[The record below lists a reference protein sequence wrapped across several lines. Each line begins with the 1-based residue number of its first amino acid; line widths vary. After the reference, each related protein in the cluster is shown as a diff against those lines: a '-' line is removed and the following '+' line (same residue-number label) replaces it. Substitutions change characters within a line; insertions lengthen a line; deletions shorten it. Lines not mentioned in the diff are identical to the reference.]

1 MTTRENDITES
12 FIGDRMS
19 ILNEIAARTKERI
32 AEEKFKVP
40 LRKLISQQNSDLA
53 KHAEEKISFLEALKK
68 PGMSYIC
75 EVKKASPSK
84 GLIAPDFP
92 YLDIAKEY
100 EQAGASAISCLTEPF
115 YFQGADRY
123 LQEIS
128 QAVNIPVLRKDF
140 TVDEYMIYQA
150 KAFGASAVL
159 LICAILDNSQLKAFG
174 ELAQELGL
182 DALVE
187 AHDQWEVDR
196 ALNLGAKI
204 VGVNN
209 RNLHDFTV
217 DMGNSIRLRNMAPA
231 DTVFVSESGI
241 KTAEDI
247 RILYENQVD
256 AVLIGETLM
265 RSLDKKAA
273 LEVLNAGLV

>member
-1 MTTRENDITES
+1 MN
-12 FIGDRMS
+12 
-19 ILNEIAARTKERI
+19 ILNEIAEKTRERI
-32 AEEKFKVP
+32 ERDKKEMPREDLINEIRQKKVQMLLNP
-40 LRKLISQQNSDLA
+40 LIQSETA
-53 KHAEEKISFLEALKK
+53 KTPHSFYQALKK

-92 YLDIAKEY
+92 YLNIAKEY
-100 EQAGASAISCLTEPF
+100 EAAGASAISCLTEPF
-115 YFQGADRY
+115 YFQGSDRY
-123 LQEIS
+123 LQEI
-128 QAVNIPVLRKDF
+128 AGNVNIPVLRKDF

-159 LICAILDNSQLKAFG
+159 LICAILDNVQLKAFG
-174 ELAQELGL
+174 ELAQDLGL

-187 AHDQWEVDR
+187 AHDEWEVDR
-196 ALNLGAKI
+196 ALNLEAKI

-217 DMGNSIRLRNMAPA
+217 DMENSVRLRKMAPEN
-231 DTVFVSESGI
+231 TVFVSESGI
-241 KTAEDI
+241 KTSKDI
-247 RILYENQVD
+247 RILYQNKVD

-265 RSLDKKAA
+265 RSPDKKAA
-273 LEVLNAGLV
+273 LEELNKDIV